1 MILDLERGEVLSRWA
16 CAERKPLLYGT
27 MTFTADGGLLCVTGD
42 LDAGGVY
49 ALLERNNLPP
59 VELYVAGHHGSGSS
73 STEALLETIRPE
85 TVFISVGRNSYG
97 LPSAAA
103 LNRFAAC
110 GAKVCRTDE
119 SGNLEVSVQ

>member
-1 MILDLERGEVLSRWA
+1 ML
-16 CAERKPLLYGT
+16 
-27 MTFTADGGLLCVTGD
+27 VTGD
-42 LDAGGVY
+42 LDAGGEY